1 MAKLYF
7 EYSTMNSGK
16 SAMLVMQA
24 HQFDERDIPVLCL
37 KSSIDT
43 RDGDDVIASRMGVSR
58 PCVSILPED
67 DLYQLIE
74 QYIVNAT
81 LEGLRKPLW
90 ILVDECQFL
99 TIEQVDSLAKV
110 VDKLDINVL
119 CYGLRTDFTTHL
131 FDGSKRL
138 MEVADTIT
146 EIKSSCS
153 CGRKAMF
160 NARFDSSGRLI
171 TDGEQIVIG
180 GNDMYVT
187 LCRNCYYELLKKQ
200 KMQDKEKL
208 LN

>member
-7 EYSTMNSGK
+7 KYSTMNAGK
-16 SAMLVMQA
+16 SGVLLMQA
-24 HQFDERDIPVLCL
+24 FQFDERNIPFLCI

-43 RDGDDVIASRMGVSR
+43 RDGEDVIASRIGIKRECISV
-58 PCVSILPED
+58 LPDD
-67 DLYQLIE
+67 DLYKLIND
-74 QYIVNAT
+74 YIVNAT
-81 LEGLRKPLW
+81 LVGLNKPLW

-99 TIEQVDSLAKV
+99 TTEQVNSLGKI

-119 CYGLRTDFTTHL
+119 CYGLRTDFTTHM

-138 MEVADTIT
+138 MEIADDIS
-146 EIKSSCS
+146 EIKSTCS
-153 CGRKAMF
+153 CGGKALF

-187 LCRNCYYELLKKQ
+187 LCRKCYYDLLNKQ
-200 KMQDKEKL
+200 QKQEKL

>member
-7 EYSTMNSGK
+7 KYSTMNAGK
-16 SAMLVMQA
+16 SGVLLMQA
-24 HQFDERDIPVLCL
+24 FQFDERNIPFLCI

-43 RDGDDVIASRMGVSR
+43 RDGEDVIASRIGIKRECISV
-58 PCVSILPED
+58 LPDD
-67 DLYQLIE
+67 DLYKLIND
-74 QYIVNAT
+74 YIVNAT
-81 LEGLRKPLW
+81 LVGLNKPLW

-99 TIEQVDSLAKV
+99 TTEQVNSLGKI

-119 CYGLRTDFTTHL
+119 CYGLRTDFTTHM

-138 MEVADTIT
+138 MEIADDIS
-146 EIKSSCS
+146 EIKSTCS
-153 CGRKAMF
+153 CGGKALF

-187 LCRNCYYELLKKQ
+187 LCRKCYYDLLSKQ
-200 KMQDKEKL
+200 QKQEKL